1 MLSQIINTKDNED
14 RGSYERVRIRELT
27 AEIDR
32 LRAELR
38 REQALRRSEERY
50 RELFEN
56 ANDVIYTQDFDG
68 RFIVFNKAVEQL
80 TGYSREELIGMHMN
94 ELIAP
99 EYLSL
104 CENMINQKLHK
115 GGSTSYEAEI
125 ITKDGQRLPMEIS
138 TRLIYEGER
147 PVAIQGASRDIRR
160 RIEVERKLKESEAR
174 LADEKER
181 LAVTLT
187 SIGEGV
193 ITTDRNGQVTL
204 MNRVAEWIT
213 GWTHAEAV
221 DKHLAQVFHLP
232 DLQGENPQDEPLAAL
247 LTANSPVILD
257 NQRFVRRDGQ
267 EIMVSVSG
275 APIRDQRGKS
285 IGTVMVVRDITETI
299 KMHQELLKASK
310 LESLEVLAGG
320 IAHDFNNL
328 MTVVLGN
335 VTLTRLL
342 LDENHEAN
350 PLLVEA
356 EKAVT
361 QARNL
366 TQQLL
371 TFARGGKPVKSTI
384 QLPQLIKD
392 ATGFA
397 LSGSNVR
404 ADIHMPDDL
413 WAVEADGGQISQVFN
428 NLIINAVQAMP
439 GGGIVKV
446 KAENINIDASG
457 RQHTPLQNDRYV
469 RVSVEDSGIG
479 IPGENQIKIFD
490 PYFTT
495 KTSGSGLGLSTA
507 HSIVKKHDGFIEV
520 ESIPEGGTVF
530 RVYLPASKA
539 PVPETHADQEDAASG
554 HGRILVMDDD
564 KQILRTAQNM
574 LKSMGYD
581 VVLAEDGEEAL
592 HIYREAF
599 AAGQVFDAVL
609 MDLTIPGGMGGKET
623 LQYLLQ
629 IDPQIKAIVSSGY
642 SNDMVMTDYKKWGF
656 KGIVPKPYTIKELGD
671 ALQQVI
677 G

>member
-1 MLSQIINTKDNED
+1 MLSQIISDQDGED
-14 RGSYERVRIRELT
+14 RVSYERARIRELT
-27 AEIDR
+27 AEIDL

-38 REQALRRSEERY
+38 REKALRRSEERY
-50 RELFEN
+50 REIFEN

-68 RFIVFNKAVEQL
+68 RFIVFNKAVERL
-80 TGYSREELIGMHMN
+80 TGYSREELIGMHMS

-104 CENMINQKLHK
+104 CESMIRHKLK
-115 GGSTSYEAEI
+115 NGGSTSYEAEI

-138 TRLIYEGER
+138 TRLIYEGDR
-147 PVAIQGASRDIRR
+147 PVAIQGASRDITR
-160 RIEVERKLKESEAR
+160 RIEAERKLKESEAR

-181 LAVTLT
+181 LAVTLA

-204 MNRVAEWIT
+204 MNRVAEQIT
-213 GWTHAEAV
+213 GWTHAEAL
-221 DKHLAQVFHLP
+221 DKPLPQVFHLP
-232 DLQGENPQDEPLAAL
+232 DLQGENPQKDPLAAL
-247 LTANSPVILD
+247 LMANSPVILN
-257 NQRFVRRDGQ
+257 NQRFVRRDGR
-267 EIMVSVSG
+267 EIMVAVSG
-275 APIRDQRGKS
+275 APIRDQRGKC
-285 IGTVMVVRDITETI
+285 IGTVMVVRDITEMI

-342 LDENHEAN
+342 LDENHEAY
-350 PLLVEA
+350 PLLIEA
-356 EKAVT
+356 EKALT
-361 QARNL
+361 QARSL

-371 TFARGGKPVKSTI
+371 TFARGGQPVKSTI
-384 QLPQLIKD
+384 QLPRLIKD

-404 ADIHMPDDL
+404 ADIDMPDDL

-439 GGGIVKV
+439 QGGTVKV
-446 KAENINIDASG
+446 YAENVVVNGQLSTLP
-457 RQHTPLQNDRYV
+457 RNDRYV

-479 IPGENQIKIFD
+479 IPGENQVKIFD

-507 HSIVKKHDGFIEV
+507 YSIVKNHDGFIEV
-520 ESIPEGGTVF
+520 ESVPTGGTVF
-530 RVYLPASKA
+530 RVYLPASKD
-539 PVPETHADQEDAASG
+539 PVSDTHADQDDAASG

-574 LKSMGYD
+574 LNSMGYD
-581 VVLAEDGEEAL
+581 VVLAADGEEAL
-592 HIYREAF
+592 NIYKEAF

-609 MDLTIPGGMGGKET
+609 MDLTIPGGMGGQET
-623 LQYLLQ
+623 LQHLLQ

-671 ALQQVI
+671 VLQQVI